1 MALKGL
7 DAHLKRMKKLSSAD
21 AEKAIGQALMQGGK
35 AIAAAAKQA
44 AADRKPSA
52 SASKRRAASAPDT
65 LSGRKTGRHGSQI
78 NHDTLAEA
86 DRAKDAGNDMAS
98 EAASDMS
105 SDSEKDAGDTRI
117 AITTTQ
123 SGPLKVEIAS
133 NSAYAAALEFG
144 TSQTEARPFMKP
156 AADQQRE
163 EVVGYVRAA
172 IKRMIAQG

>member
-35 AIAAAAKQA
+35 AIEAAAKQA

-52 SASKRRAASAPDT
+52 SASASTNTSKRRAASAPDT
-65 LSGRKTGRHGSQI
+65 FSGRKTGRHGSQI
-78 NHDTLAEA
+78 NHDTLEEA
-86 DRAKDAGNDMAS
+86 DSDMAS
-98 EAASDMS
+98 DSENDSEN
-105 SDSEKDAGDTRI
+105 DSEKDAGDTRI
-117 AITTTQ
+117 AIATTQ
-123 SGPLKVEIAS
+123 SGSLKVEIAS
-133 NSAYAAALEFG
+133 SSAYAAALEFG